1 VPVRKPGINNGE
13 IFNVNGNN
21 STTTG
26 ADQHPPQKQHLNH
39 KTLSVPNLF
48 QLAPPAVVTIKNN
61 STAISTSNNPNRM
74 VPLAPAPPVPP
85 NNLIPVAPP
94 PVPLPLSIPSTQNFQ
109 YLNNSNNQKSHIYSA
124 PITNSTLIGGMKNKK
139 LKTFEFFFNDNKYYF
154 FSEKILSHR
163 TQPKPMTTRI
173 STRV

>member
-13 IFNVNGNN
+13 IFNVNGNT
-21 STTTG
+21 STTIG
-26 ADQHPPQKQHLNH
+26 ADPNPPQKQHLNH

-61 STAISTSNNPNRM
+61 STATSTSNNSNRM

-94 PVPLPLSIPSTQNFQ
+94 PLPLPLSIPSTQNFQ
-109 YLNNSNNQKSHIYSA
+109 YLNNNQKSHIYSA
-124 PITNSTLIGGMKNKK
+124 PITNSTLIGGMKN
-139 LKTFEFFFNDNKYYF
+139 
-154 FSEKILSHR
+154 EKI
-163 TQPKPMTTRI
+163 KDF
-173 STRV
+173 